1 MTRTATLSTTFF
13 FLLFL
18 SAALALAFSLPYI
31 GDVANAVKAVS
42 LSDHAVQKHGGDAF
56 DALDCARK
64 AVNASMLVGLRRS
77 DGRIAIACQAE
88 KKFFVL
94 IFGSDKGNVTAFP
107 KETAKTLQEVIDYL
121 RRTGYKNP
129 VSWGEIQKLIH

>member
-18 SAALALAFSLPYI
+18 SAALAFSLPYI

-42 LSDHAVQKHGGDAF
+42 LSGHAVQKHGGDAF

-64 AVNASMLVGLRRS
+64 AVNASMLIGLRRS
-77 DGRIAIACQAE
+77 DGRIAIACQDG

-107 KETAKTLQEVIDYL
+107 KETAKTLQEVIEYL
-121 RRTGYKNP
+121 HRTGYKNP